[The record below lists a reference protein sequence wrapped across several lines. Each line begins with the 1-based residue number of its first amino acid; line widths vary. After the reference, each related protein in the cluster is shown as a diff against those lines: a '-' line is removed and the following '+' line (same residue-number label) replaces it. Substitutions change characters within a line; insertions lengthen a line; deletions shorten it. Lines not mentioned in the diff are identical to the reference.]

1 MRIHVVLNLQRS
13 SADCLTNNIQ
23 ILQSITRRGQARCAV
38 LNALP
43 ESALKAAWSSQLREA
58 WPVLT
63 GPSEYGRIV
72 RPQDQQDQQDQ
83 QDRRVAALAVCSERV
98 SKNAVWTLIPCQRGC
113 GFTTSRFPRATRS
126 WKSLHIL
133 GIRRIRPTGQL

>member
-13 SADCLTNNIQ
+13 SADCFTNNIQ

-63 GPSEYGRIV
+63 GPSEYGVLSDHKINRIDELLPWRFV
-72 RPQDQQDQQDQ
+72 Q
-83 QDRRVAALAVCSERV
+83 SE
-98 SKNAVWTLIPCQRGC
+98 
-113 GFTTSRFPRATRS
+113 
-126 WKSLHIL
+126 
-133 GIRRIRPTGQL
+133 